1 MRGAMSH
8 CEELRSPGLAPLK
21 HMLRPISRAGSDLA
35 IDSAFEPWRSLMP
48 DDYRIRKVLASLEDD
63 PAKSVRELASLV
75 NLSSSRLGHLFKH
88 QMGIDLSHFL
98 ANERLEKAA
107 ELLRQTELS
116 VKEIA
121 GRVGYHHSSSL
132 DRGFQ
137 NKFGVPPAHFRRK
150 HRT

>member
-1 MRGAMSH
+1 
-8 CEELRSPGLAPLK
+8 
-21 HMLRPISRAGSDLA
+21 
-35 IDSAFEPWRSLMP
+35 MP
-48 DDYRIRKVLASLEDD
+48 DDYRIRKVLESLEDD
-63 PAKSVRELASLV
+63 PAKSIGELATLV

-88 QMGIDLSHFL
+88 QMGVDLSHFL
-98 ANERLEKAA
+98 ANERLKKAA

-137 NKFGVPPAHFRRK
+137 SKFGVPPADFRR
-150 HRT
+150 RNRS